1 MPESQSFTLSVPRG
15 IALYVGALLGPGLLL
30 LPGLA
35 ARQAGP
41 ASIVAWAGLL
51 GVSALFAVVFAAM
64 GRAHPRANGV
74 AGYAAAG
81 LGPTAGRVVG
91 WCFLAGVIGG
101 APVVCLIGAGY
112 VTNLTGGGLL
122 ARCLVAA
129 ALLLVVLALALGG
142 VRASST
148 AQLVLVAL
156 LIVIIAIGRAAATLM
171 LSFVGWEAV
180 APLTTRFRNPG
191 RELPRV
197 IGAAF
202 GVTTVLY
209 LALAVT
215 TIAVLGPAAG
225 TDVPLA
231 SLLVRAVGQAGQV
244 AAAVAAVVLT
254 IGAVNAYLSGAA
266 AMARRLTEDA
276 RGVGSGPGAGHRL
289 VLAAC
294 ALVGLIVIALY
305 AAKLVSTAQLIGLPT
320 TLFLVVYLG
329 CTVSA
334 GRTLH
339 GWARG
344 AAVVAALAVLVVL
357 AFCGWPL
364 VLAGVVAAVAAVTGR
379 TASTLI
385 AFEDL
390 DGGPGPQVD
399 DVARVERD
407 RKAGRDLPA
416 VDQGAVLRA
425 GVDDRDPAAVGGD
438 QDRVQAG
445 HAGVGGRPG
454 QVDLRLDTAGDAA
467 AADAGL
473 PAAEPEPAARAVHR
487 EPQRGRVFPA
497 LRDHGVEIGP
507 VGADLGHPAAQGGR
521 ARPGQVVVPAH
532 LAELAGPPGA
542 AARARLGGR
551 PVEHVRRRR
560 RGRRFRLWHVGP
572 GAAGP

>member
-1 MPESQSFTLSVPRG
+1 MPESRSFTLSVPRG

-91 WCFLAGVIGG
+91 WCFLTGVIGG

-129 ALLLVVLALALGG
+129 LLLLVVLALALGG

-156 LIVIIAIGRAAATLM
+156 LIVIIAIAVGGSAPAARAANWTPFAAHGWSAIGRAAATLM

-180 APLTTRFRNPG
+180 APLTTRFRNPD

-202 GVTTVLY
+202 GVTAVLY

-231 SLLVRAVGQAGQV
+231 DLLVRAVGQAGQV

-276 RGVGSGPGAGHRL
+276 RGVSSGRGAGHRL
-289 VLAAC
+289 ILAAC
-294 ALVGLIVIALY
+294 ALAGLAVIALY

-329 CTVSA
+329 CTLSA
-334 GRTLH
+334 ARTLR
-339 GWARG
+339 GGPRG

-357 AFCGWPL
+357 TFCGWPL
-364 VLAGVVAAVAAVTGR
+364 VVAGAVAAGAAVTGR
-379 TASTLI
+379 TARRSNRHRS
-385 AFEDL
+385 
-390 DGGPGPQVD
+390 GQ
-399 DVARVERD
+399 R
-407 RKAGRDLPA
+407 
-416 VDQGAVLRA
+416 RA
-425 GVDDRDPAAVGGD
+425 GLTGPANRASCPVS
-438 QDRVQAG
+438 
-445 HAGVGGRPG
+445 GR
-454 QVDLRLDTAGDAA
+454 
-467 AADAGL
+467 
-473 PAAEPEPAARAVHR
+473 
-487 EPQRGRVFPA
+487 
-497 LRDHGVEIGP
+497 
-507 VGADLGHPAAQGGR
+507 
-521 ARPGQVVVPAH
+521 
-532 LAELAGPPGA
+532 
-542 AARARLGGR
+542 
-551 PVEHVRRRR
+551 
-560 RGRRFRLWHVGP
+560 
-572 GAAGP
+572 